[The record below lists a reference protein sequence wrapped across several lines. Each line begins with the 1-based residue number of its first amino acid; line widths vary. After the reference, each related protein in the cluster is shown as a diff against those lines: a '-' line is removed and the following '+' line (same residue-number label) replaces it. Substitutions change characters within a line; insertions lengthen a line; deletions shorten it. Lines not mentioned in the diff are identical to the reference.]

1 MANLQS
7 IHFFCEISIAII
19 LTNFPQLN
27 NRCLFYILFIIYAVF
42 FCWLITR
49 IRFFRSTGLLPQL
62 LVALFIVRILVMIAG
77 CYVNLYILPVSD
89 TVAFHNMGTDD
100 FNLLLRNG
108 REYFSQIFHNP
119 YVHGYSR
126 LFDDYHSFWNNLRTI
141 LIVKM
146 VSIFDFFSFKDFWI
160 NSLFFNFI
168 VFFGCA
174 ALYKVFVRV
183 FPQSGIPLILCIF
196 LFPSALFFSAMIHRD
211 GLIFLAISMVVYHL
225 YFFKKGGNIF
235 KRIVIISL
243 FLLLIFCLRNYVF
256 LLLIPALMAWM
267 LAEKFPKKS
276 LMIFVATYFLG
287 LLFFFLSGLISP
299 KIDFPGYVAKRQE
312 SFIQI
317 GKQGNSTIK
326 VDTLKPTFGSF
337 IKNAPQAFDLAFLR
351 PYLSKINETAFAPFA
366 LEILLIQILLV
377 LLIFFHKKTPEI
389 QPIIYFN
396 LFFSISAL
404 LIGGYVVPI
413 IGAIVRYRSIYFI
426 FLLIPVVCYIDW
438 TTALQ
443 LKRKK

>member
-1 MANLQS
+1 M
-7 IHFFCEISIAII
+7 
-19 LTNFPQLN
+19 
-27 NRCLFYILFIIYAVF
+27 FYILFIIYAVF

-49 IRFFRSTGLLPQL
+49 IRFFRNTGLLPQL
-62 LVALFIVRILVMIAG
+62 LIALFIIRILVMIAG
-77 CYVNLYILPVSD
+77 CYVNLYILPISD
-89 TVAFHNMGTDD
+89 TVAFHNMGTDE
-100 FNLLLRNG
+100 FNLLLANP

-174 ALYKVFVRV
+174 ALYKVFIRV

-225 YFFKKGGNIF
+225 YFFEKKGNTF
-235 KRIVIISL
+235 KKIVIISL
-243 FLLLIFCLRNYVF
+243 FLLLVFCLRNYVF
-256 LLLIPALMAWM
+256 LLLIPALLAWR

-276 LMIFVATYFLG
+276 LMIFVVTYSLG
-287 LLFFFLSGLISP
+287 LLFFFLSGFISS
-299 KIDFPGYVAKRQE
+299 KIDFPAYVAKRQE

-351 PYLSKINETAFAPFA
+351 PYLSKINEPVFAPFA
-366 LEILLIQILLV
+366 LEIFLMQLLLV
-377 LLIFFHKKTPEI
+377 LLIFFHRKTPEI
-389 QPIIYFN
+389 EPVIYFIV
-396 LFFSISAL
+396 FFSISAL

-426 FLLIPVVCYIDW
+426 FLMIPVMCYIDW
-438 TTALQ
+438 NSALKVF
-443 LKRKK
+443 KRKKSSVT

>member
-1 MANLQS
+1 
-7 IHFFCEISIAII
+7 
-19 LTNFPQLN
+19 
-27 NRCLFYILFIIYAVF
+27 
-42 FCWLITR
+42 
-49 IRFFRSTGLLPQL
+49 
-62 LVALFIVRILVMIAG
+62 MIAG

>member
-389 QPIIYFN
+389 QPIIDFN

>member
-225 YFFKKGGNIF
+225 CFFEKKGNTFKK
-235 KRIVIISL
+235 IVIISL